1 MSGITAVGFFL
12 FSTFFSFVIFGLWL
26 RIALRYFKVSS
37 LNPLS
42 QMIYSMTNP
51 IVNPVNEILKLKH
64 QPQIRYDYVAFGVLV
79 AVEFIKIIC
88 LSLLVF
94 HTIVPI
100 GIIIIYVLADLII
113 QPCDLMFYAI
123 LIRVVMSYA
132 NPGWQ
137 HPLADILR
145 TLTEPLYNLGRRI
158 VPNISGF
165 DFAPI
170 VISIILKMISL
181 FITYS
186 LPLRLL

>member
-12 FSTFFSFVIFGLWL
+12 FSTFFSFVIFSLWL

-51 IVNPVNEILKLKH
+51 IVNPVNQILKLKH
-64 QPQIRYDYVAFGVLV
+64 QPKVRYDWVAFGVLV
-79 AVEFIKIIC
+79 AVECIKIIC

-94 HTIVPI
+94 HTIVPF
-100 GIIIIYVLADLII
+100 GIIIVYVAADLIV

-145 TLTEPLYNLGRRI
+145 LLTEPLYNLGRRI
-158 VPNISGF
+158 IPNVSGF
-165 DFAPI
+165 DFSPF
-170 VISIILKMISL
+170 VMSIILKIISL